1 MGRSRGGQQPEA
13 EQLTIETFRTE
24 LTKLKD
30 ELRNEII
37 ADLNQLL
44 TAKLS
49 MLTTRIEEQ
58 DAEIASLRKCLLE
71 SERQRLHTSRQEV
84 ASNIVIS
91 GLPEDDGETDDTL
104 SNKVAS
110 VFDTLDVKD
119 IDIDKCT
126 ITRLGRPNGGRR
138 PIKVI
143 TPSRAKRD
151 LLLSKAKTLRSNA
164 SLQSVYINADRC
176 FLDRKEAARL
186 RSVAKARREEHPN
199 DHVRLS
205 KGKLFINGDEF
216 DRENPLSLLLP
227 GR

>member
-1 MGRSRGGQQPEA
+1 MVKGRGRQHLEP
-13 EQLTIETFRTE
+13 EQLTIEAFRTE

-37 ADLNQLL
+37 SDLHQLL

-49 MLTTRIEEQ
+49 VLTTRIEEQ

-71 SERQRLHTSRQEV
+71 SERQRLHASRQEV
-84 ASNIVIS
+84 ASNVVIS
-91 GLPEDDGETDDTL
+91 GLREDDGETDDAL
-104 SNKVAS
+104 SSKVAS
-110 VFDTLDVKD
+110 VFDTLGVED

-138 PIKVI
+138 VIKVI

-151 LLLSKAKTLRSNA
+151 LLLSRAKTLRSNA
-164 SLQSVYINADRC
+164 DFNGVYINADRC

-186 RSVAKARREEHPN
+186 RGVAKAWREEHPRDN
-199 DHVRLS
+199 VQLS
-205 KGKLFINGDEF
+205 KGKLFVNGDEF
-216 DRENPLSLLLP
+216 DREDPLSLLLP